1 MPAANLHPGS
11 SFDLLIVTESVGV
24 HGVDGRSV
32 NHEGRERGRVDIICR
47 ALFKL
52 REGGGCC
59 IFLFHKVI

>member
-1 MPAANLHPGS
+1 M
-11 SFDLLIVTESVGV
+11 

-32 NHEGRERGRVDIICR
+32 SHEERGGVDIICR
-47 ALFKL
+47 EMISFIQAERG